1 MPTPCSTELREV
13 MAPSGLLSF
22 LWPDRINN
30 PLVGVKDPEARLTHT
45 LIGVKTP
52 VIGVKNLHASRH
64 IVPKGKLAFQD
75 MLYIA

>member
-1 MPTPCSTELREV
+1 MVNTH
-13 MAPSGLLSF
+13 
-22 LWPDRINN
+22 
-30 PLVGVKDPEARLTHT
+30 THT